1 MNRKERFKTLKAKE
15 AQIVANIAEHNY
27 NVELTNED
35 FKDNHLVASAYLK
48 IIDSIISSNLE
59 QRLVI
64 EVPQANSANFKSD
77 LEHSVALE
85 LKSLQKKKKE
95 DSKSPISIF
104 TYCRNYLVYCD
115 SVFTE
120 P

>member
-48 IIDSIISSNLE
+48 IKDSIISSNLE

-85 LKSLQKKKKE
+85 LKSLQKKK